1 MSDKEKNNEQ
11 IPDLNEVK
19 QIKKGYESLKDKA
32 LFKLNETKRLFN
44 EKVNAVADKTK
55 NFIDKHGKEILL
67 TLFATTAIYG
77 GINHIGNLT
86 YNNKTVDSNVINPG
100 AVTGNT
106 NPDAEKDVDEV
117 LDDMG
122 YGSDKDNN
130 KKSNKKT
137 QASPEEKV
145 ETTYESNGNTKETKT
160 QTTKGEDTT
169 NIKVNDEKAEQEQNK
184 KIEEDVN
191 AGKTKTELK
200 DGVEATTSK
209 NEVVKKDTTQKN
221 GTVEVKSEEAKTEK
235 NQNNTTVKNNVE
247 AQSND
252 TVSNTS
258 SNSTR
263 EVKEATDIDL
273 EDLLR

>member
-32 LFKLNETKRLFN
+32 LFKLNETKRVFN

-130 KKSNKKT
+130 KKTNKKT
-137 QASPEEKV
+137 QSSPEEKV
-145 ETTYESNGNTKETKT
+145 ETTYESNGNTKETKN

-209 NEVVKKDTTQKN
+209 NEVVEKNTTQKN